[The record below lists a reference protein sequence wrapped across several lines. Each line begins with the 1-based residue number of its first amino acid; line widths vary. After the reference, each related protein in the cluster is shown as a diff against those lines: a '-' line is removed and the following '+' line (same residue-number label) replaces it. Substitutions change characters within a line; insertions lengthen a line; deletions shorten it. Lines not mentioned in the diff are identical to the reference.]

1 LRLNRGPFR
10 KKYFC
15 ENNFNFLLLKLFFS
29 KLLVFSSPKIIF
41 LSITYTVLYYIF
53 ILKNYS
59 STVLITVQY
68 TLGCENVDGENIEE
82 WFQVDC
88 AVPGRE
94 LRSDEEI
101 VKRAQGI
108 NDSSDDDEEESTLI
122 PDKRISHS
130 SALEWTEHLLDYLVQ
145 QDDALLSDKL
155 LLRKLRSTIRKKESA
170 SLKLK
175 TIKDYYFNYNSVQFR
190 NFV

>member
-1 LRLNRGPFR
+1 M
-10 KKYFC
+10 K
-15 ENNFNFLLLKLFFS
+15 
-29 KLLVFSSPKIIF
+29 
-41 LSITYTVLYYIF
+41 SITILDAIYEVAKAWDKTKASTISKSWRKILPEIDVQDVNSDQESEITLAELAA
-53 ILKNYS
+53 ILK
-59 STVLITVQY
+59 TTP
-68 TLGCENVDGENIEE
+68 GCENVDAENIEE

-88 AVPGRE
+88 AVPGHE
-94 LRSDEEI
+94 LQSDEQI

-130 SALEWTEHLLDYLVQ
+130 SALEWTENLLDYLEQ
-145 QDDALLSDKL
+145 QDDSLLSDKL

-170 SLKLK
+170 SLKQK
-175 TIKDYYFNYNSVQFR
+175 TIKDYYFNYSSVQFR